1 MDITKLIELL
11 PDSVKVDIVDF
22 ANVRMK
28 SGKIGKR
35 VLLDRLLTDDEK
47 RKMQSKYII
56 GLDCVAVYKYAPEI
70 RHSYFYVV

>member
-1 MDITKLIELL
+1 MDVTKLIELL
-11 PDSVKVDIVDF
+11 PDSVKVDVVDF

-28 SGKIGKR
+28 SGKTGMR

-56 GLDCVAVYKYAPEI
+56 GLDCVAVYKHVPEI